1 MEYTE
6 LGAGSL
12 EIILISLGAPGTYPR
27 RVFPLF
33 LRNFSRLW
41 RPLQRRQSLE
51 WLLEILQEIETCTQR
66 EGHKLT
72 TEHHSLRKGV
82 ESLGFGVSWSVT
94 PGSATSYTLGSM
106 TLASYFTSLR
116 LSFLI
121 SITGIVMTS
130 VPTTSQG

>member
-12 EIILISLGAPGTYPR
+12 EIILIILGAPGTYPR
-27 RVFPLF
+27 RAFPLF
-33 LRNFSRLW
+33 LRNFSHLW
-41 RPLQRRQSLE
+41 QPLQRRQSLE
-51 WLLEILQEIETCTQR
+51 WLLEMLQEIETCTQH
-66 EGHKLT
+66 EGHELNM
-72 TEHHSLRKGV
+72 EHHSLRKGV

-94 PGSATSYTLGSM
+94 PGSATSYTVGSM

-121 SITGIVMTS
+121 CIMGIVMTS
-130 VPTTSQG
+130 VPMKFK

>member
-12 EIILISLGAPGTYPR
+12 EIILIILGAPGTYPR

-33 LRNFSRLW
+33 LRNFSHLW
-41 RPLQRRQSLE
+41 QPLQRRQSLE
-51 WLLEILQEIETCTQR
+51 WLLEMLQESETCTQH
-66 EGHKLT
+66 EGHELNM
-72 TEHHSLRKGV
+72 EHHSLRKGV

-94 PGSATSYTLGSM
+94 PGSATSYTVGSM

-121 SITGIVMTS
+121 CIMGIVMTS
-130 VPTTSQG
+130 VPMKFK